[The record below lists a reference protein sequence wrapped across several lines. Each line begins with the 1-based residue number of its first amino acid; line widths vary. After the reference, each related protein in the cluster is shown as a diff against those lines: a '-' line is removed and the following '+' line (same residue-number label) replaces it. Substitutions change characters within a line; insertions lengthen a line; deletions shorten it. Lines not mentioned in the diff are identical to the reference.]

1 MILRL
6 LSFIYVFFSWV
17 VFAQMPLDL
26 SSGKQKFV
34 VAAPRVMH
42 TSASKAQTQ
51 LPSTIDSLPSRP
63 SSSQG
68 FSADTST
75 LLNGSLIAQQAA
87 VAALSF
93 SGAHAQQLEQLA
105 LQYFSPQAWGQFM
118 TPEVR
123 KARRTWQHQGY
134 VVTVLIKA
142 LPEIT
147 PTQLKN
153 QTGLR
158 AYFPILVEV
167 FQGKKLVADQRIQ
180 MNLVL
185 MPIQHYPFWQVQEW
199 SSALLSN
206 ASDSEQSVR
215 SLNGSSH

>member
-6 LSFIYVFFSWV
+6 LSFIYIFLSWA
-17 VFAQMPLDL
+17 VFAQIPLNL
-26 SSGKQKFV
+26 SSSQQKFV

-42 TSASKAQTQ
+42 TSASKARIQ
-51 LPSTIDSLPSRP
+51 LPSTMDSHPSRYLP
-63 SSSQG
+63 PQA
-68 FSADTST
+68 FSGETST

-87 VAALSF
+87 VVALSF
-93 SGAHAQQLEQLA
+93 SATHAQQLEQLA

-123 KARRTWQHQGY
+123 KARRAWQRQGY
-134 VVTVLIKA
+134 VATAVIKA

-147 PTQLKN
+147 PTRLNN

-167 FQGKKLVADQRIQ
+167 FQGKQWVADQRMQ
-180 MNLVL
+180 MNLLL

-206 ASDSEQSVR
+206 APDSGQSVR
-215 SLNGSSH
+215 SLNGSTH